1 MLFWFPVFS
10 VPSVAESPFSGRKI
24 IVSKFPTRFTSKVGI
39 RYPII
44 QAPMAGGATTPELV
58 AAVSNAG
65 ALGSFGAA
73 MSTPTAIKE
82 SIARIRALTD
92 KPFNVNL
99 FVLGTPHPGEAELA
113 EATQRLATFKQE
125 LGLEPAA
132 LPPRFCEDN
141 RAQYDALLEAK
152 PPVVSFAFDLLDRE
166 TIAALKRA
174 GSIVISTATTAAEA
188 RACEAASVDFVC
200 AQGFEAG
207 GHRGTFLGDFEN
219 SAIGL
224 MALVPQ
230 IADAVKIPVIAAGGI
245 MDGRGIAAALAL
257 GAEAVQLGTAFLT
270 CAESGIHPEYK
281 QRLLS
286 ASDDSTRLTR
296 TFSGRYARGIVNEF
310 MERMRPYEKDVP
322 AYPVQNALT
331 ADLRQAAIK
340 QNRMEYYSMWAGQAA
355 GLSRALPAA
364 ELVSRLVEE
373 TLPRLP
379 AA

>member
-1 MLFWFPVFS
+1 VSNFP
-10 VPSVAESPFSGRKI
+10 A
-24 IVSKFPTRFTSKVGI
+24 RFTSKVGI
-39 RYPII
+39 KYPII
-44 QAPMAGGATTPELV
+44 QAPMAGGATTPGLV

-73 MSTPTAIKE
+73 MSSPAAIKE

-92 KPFNVNL
+92 QPFNVNL
-99 FVLGTPHPGEAELA
+99 FVLGTPHPAEAELA
-113 EATQRLATFKQE
+113 EATQRLAPFKRE
-125 LGLEPAA
+125 LGLDPAA

-141 RAQYDALLEAK
+141 RAQRDALLQAK
-152 PPVVSFAFDLLDRE
+152 PPVVSFAFNLLDAE
-166 TIAALKRA
+166 TISLFKRA

-188 RACEAASVDFVC
+188 RACEAAGADFVC

-230 IADAVKIPVIAAGGI
+230 IADAVKIPLIAAGGI
-245 MDGRGIAAALAL
+245 MDGRGIAASFAL

-281 QRLLS
+281 RRLL
-286 ASDDSTRLTR
+286 AATDDSTRLTR
-296 TFSGRYARGIVNEF
+296 TFSGRYARGIVNDF
-310 MERMRPYEKDVP
+310 MERMRPFEKDVP

-331 ADLRQAAIK
+331 ADLRQAAVK
-340 QNRMEYYSMWAGQAA
+340 QNRMEYYSMWAGQGA
-355 GLSRALPAA
+355 GMSRALPAA
-364 ELVSRLVEE
+364 ELVAKLVEE
-373 TLPRLP
+373 TQRRLP
-379 AA
+379 KT

>member
-1 MLFWFPVFS
+1 M
-10 VPSVAESPFSGRKI
+10 I
-24 IVSKFPTRFTSKVGI
+24 KFPTRFTSKVGI
-39 RYPII
+39 QYPLI

-73 MSTPTAIKE
+73 MSTPTAIRDA
-82 SIARIRALTD
+82 ITRIRALTD

-99 FVLGTPHPGEAELA
+99 FVLENPHPGEAELA
-113 EATQRLATFKQE
+113 EATQRLAPFKQA
-125 LGLEPAA
+125 LGLDPAA
-132 LPPRFCEDN
+132 LPPRYCEDN
-141 RAQYDALLEAK
+141 RAQWDVLLEAK
-152 PPVVSFAFDLLDRE
+152 PPVVSFAFNLLDAE
-166 TIAALKRA
+166 IIARFKHA

-188 RACEAASVDFVC
+188 KACEAAGVDFVC

-219 SAIGL
+219 SAVGV
-224 MALVPQ
+224 MALVPRM
-230 IADAVKIPVIAAGGI
+230 ADAVTIPVIAAGGI
-245 MDGRGIAAALAL
+245 MDGRGIAAAFAL
-257 GAEAVQLGTAFLT
+257 GADAVQLGTAFLT

-286 ASDDSTRLTR
+286 ASDASTRLTR

-310 MERMRPYEKDVP
+310 MERMRPHERDVP

-340 QNRMEYYSMWAGQAA
+340 QNRMEYYSMWAGQGA
-355 GLSRALPAA
+355 GMSRALPAA
-364 ELVSRLVEE
+364 ELVGKLVDE
-373 TLPRLP
+373 TRRTLG
-379 AA
+379 